1 LAELGNDAYLTR
13 RERKLAEKKSVAKSA
28 RSLATA
34 VRARSAEVV
43 SSSKEVVAQKVAPQ
57 IAPKVASARTRIPK
71 ISLNRRGLG
80 RAVVMSV
87 ALGIIGTSAL
97 PAYAVDHT
105 AHVDVAQYQA
115 LLESG
120 AQSVVP
126 VEGSAALTVTRDGI
140 STGTAPQVFVNTT
153 ATARDA
159 VDVSAIK
166 SNSAFL
172 SVALG
177 LVGIHG
183 DCTIIVETALR
194 RMGYEVGDIGP
205 MGFGRYGAVFS
216 DRSQV
221 QPGDIM
227 MRGNHVAI
235 YAGNGLA
242 VQGGIGYNS
251 YLTSMDSS
259 PNNYALFVRVG
270 G

>member
-1 LAELGNDAYLTR
+1 LAELGNDAHRSR
-13 RERKLAEKKSVAKSA
+13 RERKLAEKKSVAKFVLSMLDAARIRREKLVSA
-28 RSLATA
+28 SQEI
-34 VRARSAEVV
+34 VEARL
-43 SSSKEVVAQKVAPQ
+43 
-57 IAPKVASARTRIPK
+57 ASAKAPSWSSRLPK
-71 ISLNRRGLG
+71 ISLNRRGWG
-80 RAVVMSV
+80 RALVMSV
-87 ALGIIGTSAL
+87 ALGIVGTSAL

-105 AHVDVAQYQA
+105 AHVDATEYQA
-115 LLESG
+115 LL
-120 AQSVVP
+120 QSASQTVGG
-126 VEGSAALTVTRDGI
+126 VEGATALTATRDGI
-140 STGTAPQVFVNTT
+140 SVGAAPQVIPNTT
-153 ATARDA
+153 ATSRDA
-159 VDVSAIK
+159 VDVSSIK

-172 SVALG
+172 NAALA

-194 RMGYEVGDIGP
+194 NLGYQVGDIGP
-205 MGFGRYGAVFS
+205 MGFGKYGAVFS
-216 DRSQV
+216 DRSQI

-251 YLTSMDSS
+251 YLTSMDAS

>member
-1 LAELGNDAYLTR
+1 MAEIGNDAYLSR

-34 VRARSAEVV
+34 VRARRAELVSTSREVV
-43 SSSKEVVAQKVAPQ
+43 VK
-57 IAPKVASARTRIPK
+57 KVASTKAPSWTSRLPK
-71 ISLNRRGLG
+71 ISLSRRGWG
-80 RAVVMSV
+80 RALVMSV
-87 ALGIIGTSAL
+87 ALGIVGTSAL

-105 AHVDVAQYQA
+105 AHVDASAYQA
-115 LLESG
+115 LLESNAQTVGIVDG
-120 AQSVVP
+120 A
-126 VEGSAALTVTRDGI
+126 AALTATRDGV
-140 STGTAPQVFVNTT
+140 STGAAPQVFANTT

-159 VDVSAIK
+159 VDVSSIK

-172 SVALG
+172 SAALA

-194 RMGYEVGDIGP
+194 NMGYQVGDIGP
-205 MGFGRYGAVFS
+205 MGFGKFGAVFS
-216 DRSQV
+216 DRSQI

-251 YLTSMDSS
+251 YLTSMDAS